1 MKQGGR
7 GGITKLSIM
16 ILKCFNLCRNT
27 LQAAEV
33 LVQKLSSEYSS
44 WNDQLGALNNELDN
58 LVAKSYLIA
67 LNITH
72 LSHYTY
78 EHRM

>member
-1 MKQGGR
+1 METSKR
-7 GGITKLSIM
+7 WM
-16 ILKCFNLCRNT
+16 RILKDFFYNRNT

-44 WNDQLGALNNELDN
+44 WTDQLNALNNELDN
-58 LVAKSYLIA
+58 LVAKAYLIA

-78 EHRM
+78 ENRM